1 MKTLFYRV
9 LWVVW
14 MALCFTVLTAQR
26 AHAGDCSGPD
36 DCGAIPDNA
45 TKAAAGGGIVA
56 GGAAAT
62 RGKKK
67 PEKDYGSGEATD
79 QDALFGK

>member
-1 MKTLFYRV
+1 MKTLYRV
-9 LWVVW
+9 LWVLW
-14 MALCFTVLTAQR
+14 MAGCFAVLTQGSAR
-26 AHAGDCSGPD
+26 AGDCSGPS

-56 GGAAAT
+56 GAGAAS
-62 RGKKK
+62 RRKK

-79 QDALFGK
+79 EDWLFGK

>member
-1 MKTLFYRV
+1 MKVLYRGFWV
-9 LWVVW
+9 LWMV
-14 MALCFTVLTAQR
+14 LCFAVLTQGSAR
-26 AHAGDCSGPD
+26 AGDCSGPD

-56 GGAAAT
+56 GAGAAG
-62 RGKKK
+62 RKKKK

-79 QDALFGK
+79 EDSLFGK